1 MLSGKGKVVKQAN
14 DPNSAAQ
21 LAAKQTKAPIGQP
34 KVQAYTPSYQPQGL
48 INKNVPQTQT
58 APGSAGMGMI
68 SLMKIGGAAAQE
80 NEGGYHQQ
88 QVLSSSRRRK
98 QSSEDDHHHV
108 DEILEI
114 NDNPDESAGELE
126 SAGVNED
133 EMKSIEEFQ
142 QEIIQKYTLQGRF
155 HYYDSLFFHQM
166 VSKRDIRMISIFE
179 VFAVNRNENDFLE
192 NMFIYKDLIFDSKNE
207 EGDERAESDDLL
219 SDENA
224 NAARQEEENYPNLKY
239 IN

>member
-1 MLSGKGKVVKQAN
+1 M
-14 DPNSAAQ
+14 
-21 LAAKQTKAPIGQP
+21 
-34 KVQAYTPSYQPQGL
+34 
-48 INKNVPQTQT
+48 
-58 APGSAGMGMI
+58 
-68 SLMKIGGAAAQE
+68 
-80 NEGGYHQQ
+80 
-88 QVLSSSRRRK
+88 
-98 QSSEDDHHHV
+98 

-126 SAGVNED
+126 SAGANED

-192 NMFIYKDLIFDSKNE
+192 NMFIYKDLIFDSKNNNE
-207 EGDERAESDDLL
+207 EGDERAESEERISDDNTNLL
-219 SDENA
+219 
-224 NAARQEEENYPNLKY
+224 RQEEETYPNMKY
-239 IN
+239 LN